1 MTPKIKPAPVD
12 VVIVGLGAN
21 GGTAAK
27 VLSEAGLKV
36 VGLERG
42 PWLKNDK
49 HYSGDELKFVN
60 RNYMWPDSKL
70 TPRTVRRSETEGA
83 EPYPFSMTPQLVG
96 GGRRLSQSR
105 GAGQGEPAQREE
117 RCGRGGSGEEEGRC
131 QGVMSRNPRCGG
143 EWAAG

>member
-1 MTPKIKPAPVD
+1 MTNKQKPEAVD

-36 VGLERG
+36 VGIERG

-60 RNYMWPDSKL
+60 RNYMWPDSRL
-70 TPRTVRRSETEGA
+70 TPRTVRHLARRQ
-83 EPYPFSMTPQLVG
+83 PFPPPSARLTSRPPTHPPTPCSYADFKV
-96 GGRRLSQSR
+96 
-105 GAGQGEPAQREE
+105 E
-117 RCGRGGSGEEEGRC
+117 C
-131 QGVMSRNPRCGG
+131 MSLEQFMADHSINIKDV
-143 EWAAG
+143 ALIK